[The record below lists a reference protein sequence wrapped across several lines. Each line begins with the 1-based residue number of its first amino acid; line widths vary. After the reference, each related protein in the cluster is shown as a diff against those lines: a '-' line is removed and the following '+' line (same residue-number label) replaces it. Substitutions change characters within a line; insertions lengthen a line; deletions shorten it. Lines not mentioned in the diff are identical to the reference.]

1 MTNDQKFTE
10 GYYRFHMSQQDIN
23 EANRTSALEQIEQD
37 ERNDKL
43 KAESKADALFN
54 RPHKP
59 SYFPE
64 ESPRE
69 TRDKELQSIVE
80 QNIKASQWTS

>member
-1 MTNDQKFTE
+1 MNQP
-10 GYYRFHMSQQDIN
+10 DIIA
-23 EANRTSALEQIEQD
+23 ANNKSALEQIEQD
-37 ERNDKL
+37 ERNDTL
-43 KAESKADALFN
+43 KAELKADALFN

-69 TRDKELQSIVE
+69 TREKELQSIQRENVE
-80 QNIKASQWTS
+80 SSHNK

>member
-1 MTNDQKFTE
+1 MNQP
-10 GYYRFHMSQQDIN
+10 DIIA
-23 EANRTSALEQIEQD
+23 ANNKSALEQIEQD

-69 TRDKELQSIVE
+69 TREKELQSIQRENVE
-80 QNIKASQWTS
+80 SSHNK

>member
-1 MTNDQKFTE
+1 MNQP
-10 GYYRFHMSQQDIN
+10 DIIA
-23 EANRTSALEQIEQD
+23 ANNKSALEQIEQD

-69 TRDKELQSIVE
+69 TRDKELQSIVG
-80 QNIKASQWTS
+80 QNIEASQ